1 MNFIN
6 SIKDNIEDIKDKI
19 DDANFDGHRI
29 GNFVDDLSCIDEVIA
44 NVKECHTSAFRTV
57 ELCTETLKS
66 GSSLVK
72 CGETI
77 ASSLLSGKMD
87 PESFEVI
94 ADLID
99 GDMSKQARSLA
110 VNMKDDSTECISLAV
125 KMVDSL
131 QKSVD
136 ALPNF
141 MENFVEGEAEKKL
154 LEEGLTHEERELAGG
169 KITDSAER
177 ELKSCVTAIEELK
190 LLTAIDAGRNA
201 FDAIK
206 GKSELCNRIFQMIK
220 KFAGDVVEI
229 STAITNKDAGDVIKK
244 IKDGSILRAI
254 GLGKYIK
261 QFASACK
268 RIMDMIISLFH
279 GAAEKLGSL
288 WKALSH
294 AKDVMVKSLTDVVDA
309 RALCT
314 EASEE
319 AGQLKETTASFVDVQ
334 GMVGKFKKND
344 ANQQQER
351 GVDSIGGGNPLD
363 AALETARKLEKKM
376 EGAAMKMMTAAKSVG
391 DAFTSLPSI
400 ITDGI
405 KDATDDDD
413 DDAVAKESAAKA
425 RSGGDVN
432 SDVHDL
438 EAATASVENANIAQ
452 ILTSVKDEVTN
463 IPDKVDTCREMV
475 DGCGEFADLAKSAV
489 NSFLHGKWTLETA
502 INYINKMCKLV
513 SFSDLMEA
521 LAAQVQKL
529 IKAIATFLKV
539 ISAKIQE
546 IVDNPLAGLGGMVD
560 DLNIDGHRIDN
571 FLKNNDVPGEDL
583 LKGGLNMMGSLFG
596 KKDGG
601 D

>member
-1 MNFIN
+1 
-6 SIKDNIEDIKDKI
+6 
-19 DDANFDGHRI
+19 
-29 GNFVDDLSCIDEVIA
+29 
-44 NVKECHTSAFRTV
+44 
-57 ELCTETLKS
+57 
-66 GSSLVK
+66 
-72 CGETI
+72 
-77 ASSLLSGKMD
+77 
-87 PESFEVI
+87 
-94 ADLID
+94 
-99 GDMSKQARSLA
+99 
-110 VNMKDDSTECISLAV
+110 
-125 KMVDSL
+125 
-131 QKSVD
+131 
-136 ALPNF
+136 
-141 MENFVEGEAEKKL
+141 
-154 LEEGLTHEERELAGG
+154 
-169 KITDSAER
+169 
-177 ELKSCVTAIEELK
+177 
-190 LLTAIDAGRNA
+190 
-201 FDAIK
+201 
-206 GKSELCNRIFQMIK
+206 MIK
-220 KFAGDVVEI
+220 KFASDVVEI

-268 RIMDMIISLFH
+268 RIMDMIIALFH
-279 GAAEKLGSL
+279 GAAEKLGAL

-319 AGQLKETTASFVDVQ
+319 AGQLKETTASFVDVK
-334 GMVGKFKKND
+334 GLVGKFKKKD
-344 ANQQQER
+344 ANRQDR
-351 GVDSIGGGNPLD
+351 GVGDTRSGGGNPLD

-376 EGAAMKMMTAAKSVG
+376 EGAAMKMLNAAKSVG

-413 DDAVAKESAAKA
+413 DVANESAAKA
-425 RSGGDVN
+425 RSGGNVDSDVN
-432 SDVHDL
+432 DL
-438 EAATASVENANIAQ
+438 EAATASVENANIAE

-463 IPDKVDTCREMV
+463 IPGKVDTCREMV

-513 SFSDLMEA
+513 SFSDMMEA

-546 IVDNPLAGLGGMVD
+546 IVDNPLAGLGDMVD

-583 LKGGLNMMGSLFG
+583 IKGGLNLMGGMFG

>member
-29 GNFVDDLSCIDEVIA
+29 GNFVDDLSCIDEIIT
-44 NVKECHTSAFRTV
+44 NVKECHTSATRTV

-66 GSSLVK
+66 GSSLVT

-77 ASSLLSGKMD
+77 ASSLLAGKMD
-87 PESFEVI
+87 PESFKVI

-154 LEEGLTHEERELAGG
+154 LEEGLTNEERELADS
-169 KITDSAER
+169 KTTDSAER
-177 ELKSCVTAIEELK
+177 ELKNCVTAIEELK

-220 KFAGDVVEI
+220 KFASDVVEI

-268 RIMDMIISLFH
+268 RIMDMIIALFH
-279 GAAEKLGSL
+279 NAAEKLGSL

-319 AGQLKETTASFVDVQ
+319 AGQLKETTASFVDVK
-334 GMVGKFKKND
+334 GLVGKFKKKD
-344 ANQQQER
+344 ANRQDR
-351 GVDSIGGGNPLD
+351 GVGDTRSGGGNPLD

-376 EGAAMKMMTAAKSVG
+376 EGAAMKMLNAAKSVG

-413 DDAVAKESAAKA
+413 DVANESAAKA
-425 RSGGDVN
+425 RSGGDVD
-432 SDVHDL
+432 SDVNDL
-438 EAATASVENANIAQ
+438 EAATASVENANIAE

-463 IPDKVDTCREMV
+463 IPGKVDTCREMV

-513 SFSDLMEA
+513 SFSDMMEA

-546 IVDNPLAGLGGMVD
+546 IVDNPLAGLGDMVD

-583 LKGGLNMMGSLFG
+583 IKGGLNLMGGMFG